1 MDISAMREWET
12 TATADHDGSSCF
24 AVIAVIR
31 GRGNINGY
39 RLVGGGCSE
48 SSGVMREWC
57 SKPAHWEPTAAVGRE
72 FFHNGGLCV
81 DWCDNAGHGESI
93 TGYHHAG

>member
-1 MDISAMREWET
+1 MDISAMRKWEA
-12 TATADHDGSSCF
+12 TAPADHDGSSCF

-31 GRGNINGY
+31 GNITGKS
-39 RLVGGGCSE
+39 LVGGGCSAN
-48 SSGVMREWC
+48 SGVMREWC
-57 SKPAHWEPTAAVGRE
+57 RIPAHWEPTAAVGRE